1 MFRFV
6 NNMKIENCRLTYVLI
21 LFAFAA
27 IGLGSC
33 KKENLNNQLGIPFV
47 RVDEYIITSLPS
59 NIPLNNVGGWI
70 YYNGGSRGIVIYR
83 RAFDEVVAF
92 DRHCTW
98 QSENACGTVS
108 VDTTNNVILNC
119 ACCDS
124 RFSLIDGGVLQ
135 GPSVFGLLP
144 YRAAIIDFNTIR
156 LFN

>member
-1 MFRFV
+1 MKHPITRF
-6 NNMKIENCRLTYVLI
+6 I
-21 LFAFAA
+21 FSAFALLSLT
-27 IGLGSC
+27 IWMSSC
-33 KKENLNNQLGIPFV
+33 KKENINDQLGIPFV

-98 QSENACGTVS
+98 ETENPCGIVS

-119 ACCDS
+119 SCCTS

-144 YRAAIIDFNTIR
+144 YRAAIIDFNSIR